1 MAEYSG
7 KLGAYDEPVA
17 FDDAAA
23 DTLKSAAAVLSGT
36 LTGQAASRTSWA
48 STASTD
54 FEGHYADVFD
64 TNAKTASTDCT
75 NIASALDDL
84 ATEVQ
89 TLKEAAQAERE
100 RRRQAREWA
109 DRQDKENIFK
119 KGWDWVSNGDKPPA
133 GPAQVP
139 LPQPH
144 EVTTTPWSEPAPG
157 GSGATS
163 SARPDDLRT
172 YSSNVTGANDTVTT
186 QKGTLEGAI
195 TDFQAKC
202 SWCSIDTSGITTAL
216 ASFGANNTNET
227 RWVDTVAAAFEAA
240 GGSGAISTVSDAAL
254 DASLQA
260 AGVTQTRQPVDVTA
274 PTIQGDPQTSGYAD
288 DPVNT
293 TTGNFVEP
301 ETDLSFDGGAASL
314 GFDRMYNSLSAG
326 IGAFGPG
333 WASTADQR
341 LLLDD
346 DGAAW
351 IQPSGRHILFPRL
364 AGGWDRAHDD
374 TYWLLHHTT
383 TDTAG
388 AAAADDAAAA
398 SAAGAPVA
406 TGGAAAGGG
415 SPTTTGGFVVSD
427 NAGGRWVFDRAG
439 RPVSVSRGPGTRVD
453 HRWDGDRLVGLTH
466 ERGRAVTV
474 EWNDQHTRITAL
486 AANDGRRVDY
496 AYDPAGRLTEAASAG
511 GARRYTWNEA
521 GLIATVTDPDGVV
534 EAANTYNEH
543 GQVTSQRSRFGRL
556 SHYTYLPGGV
566 TQVADEDGSRANTW
580 IHDQRGRLVGMV
592 DTDGNRQSIGWD
604 QWGNRVQ
611 ITGRDGQTTVYRY
624 DARSRLI
631 TRQEASGARTDYEWD
646 GLDRVVQ
653 VTVTDTTSSADAD
666 GSNGNT
672 SGRAG
677 SAVAT
682 GGESQSGRAVT
693 SYEYEGAGRNPSTVT
708 DPEGGVTRLVWDQ
721 NLLTEVVDPAGVRVR
736 LGYDGHG
743 DLVSTTNAA
752 GDTARLARDETGRV
766 VAAITPLGHRTEYRY
781 DKAGRLAS
789 RQDPDGA
796 LWRYEH
802 TTGGRLS
809 AVVDPDGGRTVT
821 EYGPGGV
828 EEATTDPL
836 GRAVVMGYDDL
847 GNTTQAILPD
857 GARWG
862 FGYDGLGRLRQVTDA
877 AGGRAE
883 LSYDA
888 CGNLTGTVDPTGV
901 AQSFGYDGAGLP
913 VRAADPGSARSA
925 RWDGLG
931 RVVEETDEDGSV
943 TRVRYDRCGRPV
955 EVTDAAGGVT
965 RIERD
970 AAGRPVRITQPGGA
984 SFGYEYDACGR
995 WSATVSTGGRRYE
1008 VDHDGDGR
1016 IIGETWPTGERV
1028 TSRFDACG
1036 RIIERVEPGRGRT
1049 RFGYDR
1055 CGRISWVRD
1064 TWNGHRRFGYDKA
1077 GQLVTVTNALGGVT
1091 RFEYDESGRRVGLVD
1106 PMGGRVVCVCDP
1118 MGRPLSMTGPD
1129 GRTTRYTWDAAGRP
1143 TARVDAD
1150 GRRLEF
1156 TYDASG
1162 RLSSALADGV
1172 PLVSRMLDFGARTLT
1187 LTGRGGHTDALVW
1200 DGLGRLVERRRDGRT
1215 VRWSYNADG
1224 LRTSMTHPDGSVTR
1238 YEYDTDNRLR
1248 AVEHPG
1254 LGRATIGRDEI
1265 GRITALDA
1273 DGLHARWA
1281 WDNGGMVAHE
1291 VNRRGFVQSTR
1302 LERDRDGRVRA
1313 RTVDGIRTEYTY
1325 DAAGQLVAS
1334 RDSEGFTGA
1343 WRWDANG
1350 RLTRHEFDG
1359 RATEYAYDPA
1369 GRLRASRDRHGE
1381 TVYDYD
1387 GGGRRVREA
1396 GPGGERL
1403 FGWDGLGRLESVT
1416 EVVHDGDRVRA
1427 RTRRLD
1433 VDPLGEL
1440 AAVDDLPV
1448 WWDTAAGGGAMAGLG
1463 DVPVID
1469 VAGAGVGLGGP
1480 EPGWLTGA
1488 RGVRDGRPADPWQG
1502 PDTAWTPT
1510 DGSQAADAD
1519 GFGLPGGLAL
1529 TATGGLTVAGMEWM
1543 GARVYDP
1550 ATAGFLSPD
1559 PLPPVLGAG
1568 WAANPY
1574 SYAGNDPVNL
1584 SDPTGLHPLT
1594 DADMNA
1600 WRDAHKTGLAAAG
1613 DWVSDNWEYIA
1624 AGAAV
1629 AAGIALM
1636 CTGVG
1641 AGAGLGLMAASGALV
1656 SGGVSIVTQKASNG
1670 AVDWGRVGIDT
1681 AIGAVSGLAGG
1692 GAYAGVRAATESMTS
1707 CLGRNILA
1715 GAASGAADGGLSGG
1729 LTYLTGPGPHTA
1741 GGLAQAAGGGAL
1753 GGGGLGAAGGALSK
1767 VSGVTEIGCF
1777 RAGTQVLM
1785 ADGTAK
1791 NIEDVTEG
1799 DQVASVDP
1807 DTGQDTTSR
1816 VERTFTHD
1824 NVATL
1829 RVSTTAG
1836 DLVTTTN
1843 HPLYVEDRG
1852 FTPAGR
1858 LHQGDR
1864 LRGPD
1869 GTTTEV
1875 TTLQSTGTTET
1886 VHNLGV
1892 AGTHNYYV
1900 RTGNHWT
1907 LAHNNECTPTYN
1919 DLRSAGAKDAHHI
1932 IQDAAVRDLPGYS
1945 RGDAPAVQLEGPSTE
1960 IGSPH
1965 YKATQVQRQP
1975 GGGTYGD
1982 ERRIAEEAL
1991 RSAGMSDDE
2000 IASNISRAD
2009 SYFMNNLGVTMDTP
2023 TRIPGN
2029 RPR

>member
-1 MAEYSG
+1 MVQEFRYGPAG
-7 KLGAYDEPVA
+7 LP
-17 FDDAAA
+17 
-23 DTLKSAAAVLSGT
+23 T
-36 LTGQAASRTSWA
+36 AAS
-48 STASTD
+48 D
-54 FEGHYADVFD
+54 AD
-64 TNAKTASTDCT
+64 S
-75 NIASALDDL
+75 
-84 ATEVQ
+84 
-89 TLKEAAQAERE
+89 R
-100 RRRQAREWA
+100 
-109 DRQDKENIFK
+109 
-119 KGWDWVSNGDKPPA
+119 
-133 GPAQVP
+133 
-139 LPQPH
+139 
-144 EVTTTPWSEPAPG
+144 
-157 GSGATS
+157 
-163 SARPDDLRT
+163 
-172 YSSNVTGANDTVTT
+172 
-186 QKGTLEGAI
+186 
-195 TDFQAKC
+195 
-202 SWCSIDTSGITTAL
+202 
-216 ASFGANNTNET
+216 
-227 RWVDTVAAAFEAA
+227 
-240 GGSGAISTVSDAAL
+240 
-254 DASLQA
+254 
-260 AGVTQTRQPVDVTA
+260 
-274 PTIQGDPQTSGYAD
+274 
-288 DPVNT
+288 
-293 TTGNFVEP
+293 
-301 ETDLSFDGGAASL
+301 
-314 GFDRMYNSLSAG
+314 
-326 IGAFGPG
+326 IGA
-333 WASTADQR
+333 
-341 LLLDD
+341 
-346 DGAAW
+346 
-351 IQPSGRHILFPRL
+351 
-364 AGGWDRAHDD
+364 GWDR
-374 TYWLLHHTT
+374 L
-383 TDTAG
+383 
-388 AAAADDAAAA
+388 
-398 SAAGAPVA
+398 
-406 TGGAAAGGG
+406 
-415 SPTTTGGFVVSD
+415 
-427 NAGGRWVFDRAG
+427 
-439 RPVSVSRGPGTRVD
+439 
-453 HRWDGDRLVGLTH
+453 
-466 ERGRAVTV
+466 
-474 EWNDQHTRITAL
+474 
-486 AANDGRRVDY
+486 
-496 AYDPAGRLTEAASAG
+496 GRLT
-511 GARRYTWNEA
+511 
-521 GLIATVTDPDGVV
+521 
-534 EAANTYNEH
+534 
-543 GQVTSQRSRFGRL
+543 SRTG
-556 SHYTYLPGGV
+556 S
-566 TQVADEDGSRANTW
+566 DGS
-580 IHDQRGRLVGMV
+580 
-592 DTDGNRQSIGWD
+592 
-604 QWGNRVQ
+604 
-611 ITGRDGQTTVYRY
+611 
-624 DARSRLI
+624 
-631 TRQEASGARTDYEWD
+631 
-646 GLDRVVQ
+646 Q
-653 VTVTDTTSSADAD
+653 V
-666 GSNGNT
+666 
-672 SGRAG
+672 
-677 SAVAT
+677 
-682 GGESQSGRAVT
+682 
-693 SYEYEGAGRNPSTVT
+693 
-708 DPEGGVTRLVWDQ
+708 
-721 NLLTEVVDPAGVRVR
+721 
-736 LGYDGHG
+736 
-743 DLVSTTNAA
+743 
-752 GDTARLARDETGRV
+752 
-766 VAAITPLGHRTEYRY
+766 
-781 DKAGRLAS
+781 
-789 RQDPDGA
+789 
-796 LWRYEH
+796 
-802 TTGGRLS
+802 
-809 AVVDPDGGRTVT
+809 
-821 EYGPGGV
+821 
-828 EEATTDPL
+828 
-836 GRAVVMGYDDL
+836 
-847 GNTTQAILPD
+847 
-857 GARWG
+857 
-862 FGYDGLGRLRQVTDA
+862 
-877 AGGRAE
+877 
-883 LSYDA
+883 
-888 CGNLTGTVDPTGV
+888 
-901 AQSFGYDGAGLP
+901 
-913 VRAADPGSARSA
+913 SARHD
-925 RWDGLG
+925 RCG
-931 RVVEETDEDGSV
+931 RVVESV
-943 TRVRYDRCGRPV
+943 
-955 EVTDAAGGVT
+955 DAAGGVT
-965 RIERD
+965 RVERD

-1016 IIGETWPTGERV
+1016 IVAETWPTGERV

-1055 CGRISWVRD
+1055 AGRISWVRD

-1091 RFEYDESGRRVGLVD
+1091 RYDYDESGRRVGLTD
-1106 PMGGRVVCVCDP
+1106 PMGGRVVCACDP

-1162 RLSSALADGV
+1162 RLSSALADGA

-1200 DGLGRLVERRRDGRT
+1200 DGLGRLVERRHDGRT

-1238 YEYDTDNRLR
+1238 YEYDTDERVS

-1302 LERDRDGRVRA
+1302 LERDRDGRIRA
-1313 RTVDGIRTEYTY
+1313 QTVDGIRTEYTY

-1396 GPGGERL
+1396 GPDGERL

-1433 VDPLGEL
+1433 MDPLGEL

-1488 RGVRDGRPADPWQG
+1488 RGVRDGRPVDPWQG
-1502 PDTAWTPT
+1502 PEPAGPGPQAGGWLP
-1510 DGSQAADAD
+1510 DGVDM
-1519 GFGLPGGLAL
+1519 

>member
-1 MAEYSG
+1 M
-7 KLGAYDEPVA
+7 
-17 FDDAAA
+17 
-23 DTLKSAAAVLSGT
+23 
-36 LTGQAASRTSWA
+36 
-48 STASTD
+48 
-54 FEGHYADVFD
+54 
-64 TNAKTASTDCT
+64 
-75 NIASALDDL
+75 
-84 ATEVQ
+84 
-89 TLKEAAQAERE
+89 
-100 RRRQAREWA
+100 
-109 DRQDKENIFK
+109 
-119 KGWDWVSNGDKPPA
+119 
-133 GPAQVP
+133 
-139 LPQPH
+139 
-144 EVTTTPWSEPAPG
+144 
-157 GSGATS
+157 
-163 SARPDDLRT
+163 
-172 YSSNVTGANDTVTT
+172 
-186 QKGTLEGAI
+186 
-195 TDFQAKC
+195 
-202 SWCSIDTSGITTAL
+202 
-216 ASFGANNTNET
+216 
-227 RWVDTVAAAFEAA
+227 
-240 GGSGAISTVSDAAL
+240 
-254 DASLQA
+254 
-260 AGVTQTRQPVDVTA
+260 
-274 PTIQGDPQTSGYAD
+274 
-288 DPVNT
+288 
-293 TTGNFVEP
+293 
-301 ETDLSFDGGAASL
+301 
-314 GFDRMYNSLSAG
+314 
-326 IGAFGPG
+326 
-333 WASTADQR
+333 
-341 LLLDD
+341 
-346 DGAAW
+346 
-351 IQPSGRHILFPRL
+351 
-364 AGGWDRAHDD
+364 
-374 TYWLLHHTT
+374 
-383 TDTAG
+383 
-388 AAAADDAAAA
+388 
-398 SAAGAPVA
+398 
-406 TGGAAAGGG
+406 
-415 SPTTTGGFVVSD
+415 
-427 NAGGRWVFDRAG
+427 
-439 RPVSVSRGPGTRVD
+439 D

-466 ERGRAVTV
+466 ERGRAVTI
-474 EWNDQHTRITAL
+474 EWNDHHTRITAL
-486 AANDGRRVDY
+486 TANDGRRVDY

-580 IHDQRGRLVGMV
+580 IHDQTGRLVGMI

-624 DARSRLI
+624 DARGRLI

-672 SGRAG
+672 SAGGHGVGDRGTSTGRGSGDARGAAG
-677 SAVAT
+677 SA
-682 GGESQSGRAVT
+682 GGTAAGGSGSAVT
-693 SYEYEGAGRNPSTVT
+693 SYGYAGEDRNPSTVT

-721 NLLTEVVDPAGVRVR
+721 NLLVQVTDPAGVTMAF
-736 LGYDGHG
+736 GYDGHG
-743 DLVSTTNAA
+743 DLVSSTDADGNV
-752 GDTARLARDETGRV
+752 ARLVRDGAGRV
-766 VAAITPLGHRTEYRY
+766 VAAVTPLGHRTEYRY
-781 DKAGRLAS
+781 DEAGRLAS
-789 RQDPDGA
+789 RRDPDGA
-796 LWRYEH
+796 TWRYEH

-809 AVVDPDGGRTVT
+809 VIVAPDGGRTRV
-821 EYGPGGV
+821 EYGTDGAEHV
-828 EEATTDPL
+828 TTDPL

-857 GARWG
+857 GSRWG
-862 FGYDGLGRLRQVTDA
+862 FGYDGLGRLRQVRDA

-901 AQSFGYDGAGLP
+901 VQSFGYDGAGLP

-955 EVTDAAGGVT
+955 EVTDADGGVT
-965 RIERD
+965 RVERD
-970 AAGRPVRITQPGGA
+970 GAGRPVQVRQPGGA

-1016 IIGETWPTGERV
+1016 IVAETWPTGERV

-1055 CGRISWVRD
+1055 AGRISWVRD